1 MSGKNDEICI
11 INNTKR
17 GNSKNDDSAN
27 YDFTIEF
34 NYGSWDV
41 PYGNYTVLMYWL
53 RPDPWRV
60 FKAFNLFH
68 NFLLLNNNHLST
80 FN

>member
-1 MSGKNDEICI
+1 MLGKNDEICI

-34 NYGSWDV
+34 NYGDWWKLGRTLRKLYCS
-41 PYGNYTVLMYWL
+41 YVLI
-53 RPDPWRV
+53 
-60 FKAFNLFH
+60 KARSVKSFQCF
-68 NFLLLNNNHLST
+68 
-80 FN
+80 